1 MGHTV
6 ATEPQP
12 EASDSL
18 LIPGLV
24 MCTVLVCQ
32 VSYVDRLHERKES
45 TKAVGSDKQALLERH
60 VKRLCV

>member
-1 MGHTV
+1 M

-18 LIPGLV
+18 LIPGLM

-32 VSYVDRLHERKES
+32 ASYVNCLHDRKES
-45 TKAVGSDKQALLERH
+45 TKAIGSGRQALLERH
-60 VKRLCV
+60 VKGPCV